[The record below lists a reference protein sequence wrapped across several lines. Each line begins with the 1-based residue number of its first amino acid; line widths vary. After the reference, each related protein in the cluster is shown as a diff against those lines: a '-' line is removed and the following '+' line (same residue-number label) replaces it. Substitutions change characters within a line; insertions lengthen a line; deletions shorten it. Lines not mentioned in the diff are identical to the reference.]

1 MGKAC
6 KTDLRRM
13 RWLGRLR
20 VRKFQEE
27 SLFSREERRPSQELF
42 LRAFS
47 MRGIPRYLD
56 GRELQVKPKRVV
68 M

>member
-1 MGKAC
+1 M
-6 KTDLRRM
+6 
-13 RWLGRLR
+13 
-20 VRKFQEE
+20 
-27 SLFSREERRPSQELF
+27 EERTPSQKF
-42 LRAFS
+42 FHVDFS